1 MVALWAPAWKGL
13 TSLPSCV
20 FCFVTFPYGV
30 PGQVWYLVVS
40 IPDLYFLYGIATALI
55 NISIT
60 MMNSFHEHIPG
71 IMVLGPCT
79 LYLQP
84 HNLAVWEV

>member
-1 MVALWAPAWKGL
+1 MGTCLERADLFAFLCVLF
-13 TSLPSCV
+13 SCK
-20 FCFVTFPYGV
+20 FVTFPYGV